1 MMNNGDH
8 LVFEE
13 NKKSKKRSRS
23 KRKRSESK
31 AKKKKKRGE
40 NEAENVDV
48 DQVNMETIQKSQDE
62 QKQIVTPALEE
73 SKREEDDIEV
83 VMPQRKVTSQLQNQ
97 KEPPEL
103 QVNGLDLK
111 DAENA
116 SALQQDDDGNA
127 EENEQSNSDAD
138 HENQGQPDTNVQ
150 TIFKKLKREMEL
162 WHNGEK

>member
-8 LVFEE
+8 LAFEE

-116 SALQQDDDGNA
+116 SALQQDDDENA

-138 HENQGQPDTNVQ
+138 HENQGQPDANVQ